1 MQTLMNVNLAYTCNI
16 LSDSINACIYM
27 YYSYILYFSSCIYT
41 CVFIKLYFIIPFT
54 GYCRLYWYIH
64 SAITRI
70 VSSKVVFLSHS
81 PHFNSDFKPTT
92 GSENWNAM
100 SKQQFKWHSRCPK
113 ALLKAFL
120 IYLIVHS
127 FFFYV
132 ISCWFLSNTCIW
144 GCWSQ
149 IDFHRYV
156 HVNMYICNA
165 HSFLVC

>member
-1 MQTLMNVNLAYTCNI
+1 MHVYTCTTHTYCIFPVAFIHVYLLNYTSLY
-16 LSDSINACIYM
+16 LSLVTVD
-27 YYSYILYFSSCIYT
+27 
-41 CVFIKLYFIIPFT
+41 FI
-54 GYCRLYWYIH
+54 GIH

-70 VSSKVVFLSHS
+70 VSSKVVFLSNS